1 MTEFDSVGNDNGFG
15 VDVNNLETAI
25 VRKGWPD
32 VEAVKSVECPRGSFA
47 GFVVNDDRAA
57 ARSKGSGVKVEG
69 RIVEAFPRR

>member
-15 VDVNNLETAI
+15 VGVNDLETAT

-32 VEAVKSVECPRGSFA
+32 AEAVASVECPRGWFA

-57 ARSKGSGVKVEG
+57 ARSKGSGVEVEG
-69 RIVEAFPRR
+69 RVVEVFPSR